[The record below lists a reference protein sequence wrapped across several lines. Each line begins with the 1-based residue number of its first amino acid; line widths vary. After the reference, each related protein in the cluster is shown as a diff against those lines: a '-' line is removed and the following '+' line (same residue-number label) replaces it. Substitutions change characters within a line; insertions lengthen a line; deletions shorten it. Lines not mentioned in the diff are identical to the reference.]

1 MSIFGGMLF
10 NQFAIFQA
18 GGEKGLNYVVVRIK
32 WEILEVSLTECG
44 PLEKGM
50 ATTSVFLP

>member
-1 MSIFGGMLF
+1 MLF

-18 GGEKGLNYVVVRIK
+18 RGEKGLNYVVVRIK